1 MVPAAPLAARSDPL
15 NLESNTEGGTEKML
29 ADVTEFLKAYDKLN

>member
-1 MVPAAPLAARSDPL
+1 MSVHDPILVL

-29 ADVTEFLKAYDKLN
+29 ADVAEFLKAYNKLK